1 MAVVGKDCALITAGT
16 PERFNSLTV
25 RYGAIGMIW
34 KKDVYIAFIKPER
47 YTWSFVRDSA
57 YFTVSF
63 FPETYQSIH
72 RVFGFRSGRDTD
84 KVKLTGITPEFLEYG
99 ITYREANEIYV
110 CRKLYMRQMDR
121 NEEPAEI
128 LAMYDDPEHIIHGET
143 HYAVIGEIT
152 EHIVR

>member
-1 MAVVGKDCALITAGT
+1 MAIVGKDCALITAGT
-16 PERFNSLTV
+16 PERFNALTV

-47 YTWSFVRDSA
+47 YTWSFIRDSG
-57 YFTVSF
+57 YFTASY
-63 FPETYQSIH
+63 FPQAYQSIH
-72 RVFGFRSGRDTD
+72 QVFGYRSGRDVD
-84 KVKLTGITPEFLEYG
+84 KVKLTGITPEFLEHG

-128 LAMYDDPEHIIHGET
+128 LAMYDDPQHIIFGET
-143 HYAVIGEIT
+143 HYVVIGEIT

>member
-47 YTWSFVRDSA
+47 YTWSFVRDNA

-63 FPETYQSIH
+63 FPKEYSRIH
-72 RVFGFRSGRDTD
+72 EVFGFRSGRDTD
-84 KVKLTGITPEFLEYG
+84 KVKLTGITPEFLENG
-99 ITYREANEIYV
+99 ITYREANEVYV
-110 CRKLYMRQMDR
+110 CKKLYMRQMAR
-121 NEEPAEI
+121 SEEPEEI
-128 LAMYDDPEHIIHGET
+128 LAMYDDPRHIIFGET